1 MSDRD
6 QLRNALR
13 HVLSQAPNDEHGK
26 RMIVVKTSSIT
37 SQKMP
42 VMFPE
47 AFDLAERLLNEHD
60 EIEAVNRSG
69 SMGY

>member
-1 MSDRD
+1 MSDRE

-13 HVLSQAPNDEHGK
+13 NVLAQAPNDEHGK
-26 RMIVVKTSSIT
+26 RLIVVKTSSIT

-47 AFDLAERLLNEHD
+47 AFDMAERLLNERD
-60 EIEAVNRSG
+60 EIETPDQSG
-69 SMGY
+69 SMRY